1 MATRGIKVSQ
11 PVDSAKSDE
20 FYKTLD
26 HPQPE
31 QRKEKSHTTD
41 VKSKGIITRTA
52 NEMIQTRQGMT
63 IILPF
68 STHP

>member
-31 QRKEKSHTTD
+31 QRKEKSHNTD
-41 VKSKGIITRTA
+41 V
-52 NEMIQTRQGMT
+52 
-63 IILPF
+63 
-68 STHP
+68 